1 MSSPQY
7 RLPPS
12 LLLALALSLLIHG
25 LPFIGERLT
34 HSRAVSPP
42 AAPPLTAHLRVP
54 PPPPLPLSVPE
65 AAKAA
70 PPPAPVKR
78 PPRPPEPA
86 KPAQP
91 AKPIPRTTAPAPR
104 NWQSEVRRQLR
115 RLHEEGRFYPAEA
128 IAQGLEGEATVL
140 LIVDE
145 AGNVVAARLEQ
156 GTGHRILDEAAL
168 RAARALKAL
177 PADAP
182 RETVL
187 PIRFRL
193 R

>member
-12 LLLALALSLLIHG
+12 LLVALVLSLILHG
-25 LPFIGERLT
+25 LPFLSERLARP
-34 HSRAVSPP
+34 RAAPSP
-42 AAPPLTAHLRVP
+42 AAPLTAHLRVP
-54 PPPPLPLSVPE
+54 PPAAPIPLVVPE
-65 AAKAA
+65 AAKPSPA
-70 PPPAPVKR
+70 PPPVKR
-78 PPRPPEPA
+78 PPPPPKVVKTVPLA
-86 KPAQP
+86 
-91 AKPIPRTTAPAPR
+91 APAAR
-104 NWQSEVRRQLR
+104 NWQTEVRRQLR

-128 IAQGLEGEATVL
+128 IAQGLEGEAAVL